1 MIFASTF
8 LSSRIKRNFFS
19 TVDILRIC
27 GRFASKLSTQSNLPS
42 ATYILRFGSHT
53 DKVTKNTGIGI
64 TIHDAASG
72 KEVWTGRRFIPVYSH
87 HGKEKISRN
96 LADYIA
102 LVDGLKIITT
112 LMNKDVV
119 SSSLPSSS
127 HIEIQTCNR
136 CIAKQLNNEY
146 RAIGG
151 LEPWYAMVTK
161 LMNNFSDVRVGRV
174 PALECADV
182 KNESKLAVEEQKS
195 CDSYVAAM
203 RGDNDSEKDNIG
215 KSNRSIIATV
225 SAEKVYILRFD
236 GGCRGN
242 PGIAGCGMALFDS
255 EDGSEI
261 WSGCQYLGEQ
271 RTYNMA
277 EYTGLITGL
286 RCALSLGV
294 RKIVVQGDSMLI
306 FRQIEGK
313 DKVKSSILKQFYFE
327 AVALKKKFT
336 VFTMVHIGRE
346 MNKRA
351 DELANEAMDTKCS
364 RVSI

>member
-1 MIFASTF
+1 MTY
-8 LSSRIKRNFFS
+8 
-19 TVDILRIC
+19 D
-27 GRFASKLSTQSNLPS
+27 
-42 ATYILRFGSHT
+42 AT
-53 DKVTKNTGIGI
+53 
-64 TIHDAASG
+64 SG
-72 KEVWTGRRFIPVYSH
+72 NKIWTGRRFIPVYSH

-102 LVDGLKIITT
+102 LADGLKIMTT
-112 LMNKDVV
+112 LMNKD
-119 SSSLPSSS
+119 SLPSSS
-127 HIEIQTCNR
+127 NIEIQTCNR

-146 RAIGG
+146 KAVGG
-151 LEPWYAMVTK
+151 LEPWYAKVKK
-161 LMNNFSDVRVGRV
+161 LMDNFSGVTVARI
-174 PALECADV
+174 PALQCANV

-195 CDSYVAAM
+195 CDNYTAAI
-203 RGDNDSEKDNIG
+203 RGDSNSDEKNIDRTNG
-215 KSNRSIIATV
+215 SITASV
-225 SAEKVYILRFD
+225 SSEKVYILRFD

-306 FRQIEGK
+306 FRQIDGK

-327 AVALKKKFT
+327 ALALKKKFT
-336 VFTMVHIGRE
+336 VFTMVHIERE
-346 MNKRA
+346 KNKRA